1 MLARVTVGISYY
13 NPGRFLRL
21 AIQSVFAQSL
31 QDWQLVLVND
41 GSTDDSPAFVRSIS
55 DSRVLSLGDGCDRGL
70 SARLNQIAAV
80 ADSPFLARMD
90 ADDIM
95 HPMRL
100 ERQLAFMQENSD
112 VDVVG
117 SYACSIDVD
126 NRPIGLLGNRPMPRS
141 PFEVFARGCFV
152 HPSVLARTAWFRS
165 HPYSGLYPRAQDVE
179 LWARTVNSSTFR
191 CIPEPLLFYRD
202 VGISQLKKYLATSAQ
217 IRAIVG
223 GGKIPGISRAQCSSV
238 IARSHAK
245 DLAYVMANG
254 LGLEKLLVRHR
265 ALPLTL
271 QDIETAEDALKVV
284 SATVIPNDDRC
295 P

>member
-13 NPGRFLRL
+13 NPGRFLRP

-55 DSRVLSLGDGCDRGL
+55 DSRVLSLDDGCQRGL
-70 SARLNQIAAV
+70 PARLNQIAAV

-117 SYACSIDVD
+117 SYAYSIDVN
-126 NRPIGLLGNRPMPRS
+126 NRPIGLLGDRPMPRS
-141 PFEVFARGCFV
+141 PYEVFVRGCFV
-152 HPSVLARTAWFRS
+152 HPSVLGRTAWFRS
-165 HPYSGLYPRAQDVE
+165 YLYSELYPRAEDAE
-179 LWARTVNSSTFR
+179 LWARTVDSSTFR

-202 VGISQLKKYLATSAQ
+202 IGVSQLKKYLATSAQ
-217 IRAIVG
+217 IRTMVG
-223 GGKIPGISRAQCSSV
+223 SGQMSGISRAQRSRV
-238 IARSHAK
+238 IARSRVH

-254 LGLEKLLVRHR
+254 LGLERWLVQHR
-265 ALPLTL
+265 AVSLKPREL
-271 QDIETAEDALKVV
+271 QVAAAALEAVFSTA
-284 SATVIPNDDRC
+284 IPDREKC